1 MTIYV
6 RQPFNILFMQIPDG
20 NYYLTV
26 LRESSIPSE
35 SIRTT
40 ISSKNRCYPVFDL
53 FNDTFRQYEYLRQVK
68 YCSLLCRQDPQLM
81 CFYDKYYMCICDS
94 YRFSNCFEFSNTMK
108 YDCSA
113 NNVCYNDGRCFLNNE
128 TCSTTFMLLITIAA
142 YNRFKVELK
151 QSFMQQFQLKLKKHK
166 DIIITPSILLIL
178 GLTRLISSFTLG
190 CMESPRQYWL
200 YLIGYFAAFV
210 SSILTL
216 FVFVLPSKIYRS
228 ELNKTVQQWT

>member
-1 MTIYV
+1 MLIDEQGTIVSNHEQIIYI
-6 RQPFNILFMQIPDG
+6 PAHDCYTKFNI
-20 NYYLTV
+20 YL
-26 LRESSIPSE
+26 LYSHRPKHSSINY
-35 SIRTT
+35 SIR
-40 ISSKNRCYPVFDL
+40 IDL
-53 FNDTFRQYEYLRQVK
+53 FDKSTLDYWTSWYLSIPFQFLPVNRISTQLIILEVRENK
-68 YCSLLCRQDPQLM
+68 LCTLSCGEHGQ
-81 CFYDKYYMCICDS
+81 
-94 YRFSNCFEFSNTMK
+94 
-108 YDCSA
+108 
-113 NNVCYNDGRCFLNNE
+113 
-128 TCSTTFMLLITIAA
+128 LLITIAA